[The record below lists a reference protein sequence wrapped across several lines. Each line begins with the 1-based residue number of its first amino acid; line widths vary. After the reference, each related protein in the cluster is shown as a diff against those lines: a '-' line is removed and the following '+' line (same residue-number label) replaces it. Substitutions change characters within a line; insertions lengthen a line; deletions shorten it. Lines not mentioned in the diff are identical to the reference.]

1 MGVQIA
7 LIWAMARN
15 GVIGRDNALPWR
27 LPADMAYF
35 RRTTLGHP
43 VIMGRRTFE
52 SLRAPL
58 PRRLNIV
65 VSRQPG
71 FGPVAVATSSDVQV
85 AQDFDAAVGLAET
98 RARATGVDTV
108 FVIGGAALYQAAL
121 PRASV
126 LHVTQIDAEVA
137 GDVCFP
143 EVDWSR
149 WRCVDSEP
157 HPADAEHA
165 WPFSISRWVR
175 ADGAGGSISRPAG

>member
-65 VSRQPG
+65 VSRRPG
-71 FGPVAVATSSDVQV
+71 FGSVAAAAGSDVQV
-85 AQDFDAAVGLAET
+85 AQGFDAAVGLAET
-98 RARATGVDTV
+98 RARATSVDTV

-126 LHVTQIDAEVA
+126 LHVTQIDAEVS

-143 EVDWSR
+143 ELDWSR
-149 WRCVDSEP
+149 WRCVDTER

-175 ADGAGGSISRPAG
+175 ADG